1 MAGLESGYALDMPDD
16 DRSLAE
22 SAVEKPK
29 ELAREAGRGR
39 SARTPFIALTGVT
52 LAVGAVVAIVMAI
65 ALLVYFLA

>member
-1 MAGLESGYALDMPDD
+1 MPDD

-29 ELAREAGRGR
+29 KLAREAGRGR